1 MKLNKSIGR
10 NYDKLQ
16 AQTNPTANTCV
27 PAAFKRFVSF
37 RWCKIVRLLW
47 HDGRAHAILNFN
59 GIRWPNCC

>member
-37 RWCKIVRLLW
+37 SWCKIEIVM
-47 HDGRAHAILNFN
+47 A
-59 GIRWPNCC
+59 